1 MTVLRDINLIIEIDE
16 VIVIH
21 LPENSEGYNN
31 KNDINNQFLP
41 VVDDIYFT

>member
-21 LPENSEGYNN
+21 LPENREGYNN